1 MIEILPLVEPL
12 VGKVA
17 VAILHQRRV
26 DRENIL
32 LTADGLHVVLD
43 GGEGVLEVLLNRERV
58 PSLPDLRVKVMSHIQ
73 ILIYLG
79 KGLVGHLI

>member
-1 MIEILPLVEPL
+1 MIEALPLVEPL

-17 VAILHQRRV
+17 VAILDQSGI
-26 DRENIL
+26 DGENVL

-43 GGEGVLEVLLNRERV
+43 SREGILEVLLNREGV
-58 PSLPDLRVKVMSHIQ
+58 PSLSNLRVKVMGHIQ

-79 KGLVGHLI
+79 

>member
-1 MIEILPLVEPL
+1 VIEILPLVEPL

-26 DRENIL
+26 DRENVL

-58 PSLPDLRVKVMSHIQ
+58 PSLPDLRVKVMGHIQ